1 MKKAKKQKQS
11 KGKPIEKGFVDVLK
25 DQGCHIWVHQ
35 RTDGAQD
42 ETYFACVTIITLPGN
57 QHAKVETKQ

>member
-1 MKKAKKQKQS
+1 MRLCFAIDDVVFESCEVKKAKKQKQS

-25 DQGCHIWVHQ
+25 DQGCHIWVNQ

-42 ETYFACVTIITLPGN
+42 ET
-57 QHAKVETKQ
+57 